1 MKEKDLIFQLKK
13 GLGLTNVQ
21 LGNLLSLIANYS
33 DNLKITNGNGITIT
47 TDDNNKGHITI
58 AIDAAILEQINTN
71 TTQISQCLE
80 KINNNATQ
88 ISQCLERIT
97 ALENKTISWN
107 DIQDKPDLSQYATT
121 ELVNTKAD
129 TSQTIKKITLTGS
142 ANGSI
147 DVAGAAV
154 DAQEITITTTAAA
167 N

>member
-47 TDDNNKGHITI
+47 TDDNNKGRITI
-58 AIDAAILEQINTN
+58 AIDTAILEQINNN
-71 TTQISQCLE
+71 T
-80 KINNNATQ
+80 TQ

-142 ANGSI
+142 TNGSI